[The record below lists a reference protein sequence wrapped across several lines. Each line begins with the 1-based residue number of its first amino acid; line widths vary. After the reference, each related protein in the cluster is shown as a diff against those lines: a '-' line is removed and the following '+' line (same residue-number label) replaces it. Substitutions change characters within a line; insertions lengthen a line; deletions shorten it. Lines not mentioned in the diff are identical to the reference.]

1 MFARLKIYLKNFD
14 WILFAPVL
22 LLVCLGLAEI
32 YSIGLSQE
40 EASLQNFKKQMIA
53 VAIGLILLFV
63 FSFLDYR
70 DLRGLSVYF
79 YILGIIVLVAVLF
92 FGSTIRGTKGWF
104 SFAGF
109 GFQPVEM
116 IKIILILFLARYF
129 SESSFVHRPLKHLII
144 SGGGAL
150 ILVILVL
157 LQPDLGSA
165 LLLCSV
171 WLAMVIAAG
180 LNKKY
185 LFILIIIV
193 ALMGS
198 LSWSF
203 YLKPYQKE
211 RVSTFL
217 NPSFDPLNQGYN
229 VAQAVIAVGA
239 GGLTGRGIGFGSQS
253 QLKFLPE
260 SHTDFIFA
268 VLAEELGLLGVS
280 LFLLGFVVFF
290 YRLLWRLK
298 NIDND
303 FGIFFIYGGASL
315 IFIEMFVNIS
325 MNIGLLPVVG
335 ISLPFLSYGGS
346 GVIANLILV
355 GIMESIIIRSRVN

>member
-40 EASLQNFKKQMIA
+40 EASLQNFKKQIIA
-53 VAIGLILLFV
+53 VAIGLVLMFV

-70 DLRGLSVYF
+70 DLRGLSIYF
-79 YILGIIVLVAVLF
+79 YILGVIILVSVLF

-104 SFAGF
+104 SLAGF
-109 GFQPVEM
+109 GFQPVEA
-116 IKIILILFLARYF
+116 IKVILILFLARYF
-129 SESSFVHRPLKHLII
+129 SESSFIHRPLKHLII
-144 SGGGAL
+144 SGSGAL
-150 ILVILVL
+150 VLVILVL
-157 LQPDLGSA
+157 FQPDLGSA
-165 LLLCSV
+165 LILCLV

-180 LNKKY
+180 LNKRY
-185 LFILIIIV
+185 LFILAVMAVLIV
-193 ALMGS
+193 S

-211 RVSTFL
+211 RISTFL

-280 LFLLGFVVFF
+280 LLLLGFMVFF
-290 YRLLWRLK
+290 YRLLWRLR
-298 NIDND
+298 NIHDD
-303 FGIFFIYGGASL
+303 FGIFFIYGGAAL

-325 MNIGLLPVVG
+325 MNIGMLPVVG

-346 GVIANLILV
+346 GLITNFILV
-355 GIMESIIIRSRVN
+355 GMMESIIIRSKTK